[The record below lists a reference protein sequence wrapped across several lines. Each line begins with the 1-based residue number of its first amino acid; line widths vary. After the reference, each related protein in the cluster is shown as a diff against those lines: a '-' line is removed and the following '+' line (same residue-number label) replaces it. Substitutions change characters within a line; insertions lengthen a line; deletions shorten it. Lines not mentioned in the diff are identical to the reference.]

1 MGYNHSYVDRIG
13 RYRVLGEIGR
23 GAMGLVYRAQDPAIG
38 RVVAIK
44 TIRLSD
50 LTEEAERERL
60 KERLFREAQSAGI
73 LSHPNI
79 VTIYD
84 IAQENGTAY
93 IFMEFVDGPS
103 LERVLASDRPPDRI
117 ELFQILHK
125 TATALD
131 YAHGKGIVHRD
142 IKPANILLHERNQ
155 PKITDF
161 GVARILSQ
169 QMTQSG
175 SMMGTPN
182 YMSPEQIQG
191 HSVDGRADQFALA
204 VIAYEILT
212 GEKPFVADYLPTL
225 LYKIV
230 REEPAPPR
238 RLNSTLA
245 ADVDAVFEKAL
256 AKDPEQRFKTC
267 DDFIGQLETACNM
280 RPDWAPQPRGAM
292 ESMPTIAGTTAIQV
306 PPEPPPPPPPPPTE
320 EITPEPAFVPASRRL
335 SDEDEEQRD
344 RNPIVKSL
352 VWVLVGIGVV
362 GLALLAA
369 QRFLL
374 QSSSPSVQARQE
386 APSSPAPSLP
396 PAVKPNPGGQ
406 PASQSASAVVPTPP
420 SATQSA
426 ATQQPLEG
434 PPPTPAPAAPR
445 KAENAAPAGPK
456 QVQFVT
462 QPAGAS
468 IVIDDNPQLTCKS
481 PCFLSLPPGR
491 HTIRAD
497 ADGYRTSRRIFYEPQ
512 ESDLYL
518 TMDKAQGVLSITSTP
533 SGAAIALNGEQQP
546 QHTPAALTVPVGNY
560 TVKVSKGGAQ
570 AEKAVVVRDGELQSI
585 NMQLQ

>member
-1 MGYNHSYVDRIG
+1 MRYNHTYVDRIG

-50 LTEEAERERL
+50 LTEESERERL

-103 LERVLASDRPPDRI
+103 LERVLASDNPPNKA
-117 ELFQILHK
+117 ELFQILRQ
-125 TATALD
+125 TAVGLD

-142 IKPANILLHERNQ
+142 IKPANILLNEHNQ

-169 QMTQSG
+169 QITHSG
-175 SMMGTPN
+175 SILGTPN

-191 HSVDGRADQFALA
+191 HAVDGRADQFALA

-230 REEPAPPR
+230 REEAGPPR
-238 RLNSTLA
+238 RLNSSLA
-245 ADVDAVFEKAL
+245 PEVDHVFEKAL
-256 AKDPEQRFKTC
+256 AKDPEQRYKSC
-267 DDFIGQLETACNM
+267 IGFIGDLENACNK
-280 RPDWAPQPRGAM
+280 RPDWIPLARGAM
-292 ESMPTIAGTTAIQV
+292 ETMPTVAGITAV
-306 PPEPPPPPPPPPTE
+306 PEPQHVVAEQASSAPEEAPPPP
-320 EITPEPAFVPASRRL
+320 FVPATRRL
-335 SDEDEEQRD
+335 SEDEEDAKD
-344 RNPIVKSL
+344 RNPIVKSV

-369 QRFLL
+369 QHFLL
-374 QSSSPSVQARQE
+374 RSSSPSVQARQE
-386 APSSPAPSLP
+386 APPSLTPSLP
-396 PAVKPNPGGQ
+396 PAVKPNPGSGPPQ
-406 PASQSASAVVPTPP
+406 ASTSANAHSP
-420 SATQSA
+420 A
-426 ATQQPLEG
+426 ATQTPLEG
-434 PPPTPAPAAPR
+434 PPPTPAPAAPQ
-445 KAENAAPAGPK
+445 KSAAASAAGPK

-462 QPAGAS
+462 QPPGANV
-468 IVIDDNPQLTCKS
+468 VIDDNPQLSCHA
-481 PCFLSLPPGR
+481 PCMLSLPAGR
-491 HTIRAD
+491 HTMRAD

-512 ESDLYL
+512 DSDLML
-518 TMDKAQGVLSITSTP
+518 TMDKAQGTLSISSTP
-533 SGAAIALNGEQQP
+533 SGAAISLNGQEQP

-560 TVKVSKGGAQ
+560 TVKISRNGAQ
-570 AEKAVVVRDGELQSI
+570 AETSVVVHDGELRSI
-585 NMQLQ
+585 SLQLQ